1 MIVILID
8 VSQVNNSD
16 SDVVNAPSR
25 LDYTNIGTGI
35 LPNWKRPVIKPST
48 LSTCILTSLIIN
60 TLMSSMVSCGFW

>member
-16 SDVVNAPSR
+16 SDVVNASSR

-48 LSTCILTSLIIN
+48 LSTCILTSLITN